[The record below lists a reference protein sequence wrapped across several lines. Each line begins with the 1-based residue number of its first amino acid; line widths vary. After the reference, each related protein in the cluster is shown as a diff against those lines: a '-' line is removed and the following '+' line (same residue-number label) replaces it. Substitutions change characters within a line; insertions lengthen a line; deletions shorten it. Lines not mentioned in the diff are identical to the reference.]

1 METKSVEELCS
12 YLQDEICV
20 DDEVLS
26 NLKKH
31 KIDGETFLQLNEE
44 YLREV
49 APLLGDRIKLKR
61 VITSALEPSLCE
73 TPCTSTATTPR
84 QVSSISGESPGLS
97 PYSYCVSV

>member
-31 KIDGETFLQLNEE
+31 KIDGETFLRLNEE

-61 VITSALEPSLCE
+61 VITSNHLYVRLLVLQQ
-73 TPCTSTATTPR
+73 R
-84 QVSSISGESPGLS
+84 QHLDKFPAYLESPLDFLHT
-97 PYSYCVSV
+97 VTV